1 MSRRTGAFRYYTD
14 PVCIACLII
23 YPVNRWYLK
32 PHHIGG
38 WFTHGYLN
46 DVMCLPLFLPM
57 ILYVQRLV
65 GLRTHDGYPRW
76 WEILQHWVIFSVV
89 FELILPTMPGVF
101 THTQDPWNAVAY
113 LVGGVLAGMIWNW
126 RQSRM
131 PSWFAPGTVDAVKQ
145 MREKAQQ
152 KVGPLKS
159 SQ

>member
-1 MSRRTGAFRYYTD
+1 MNNRTPPFRYYTD
-14 PVCIACLII
+14 PICIACLII
-23 YPVNRWYLK
+23 YPINRWYLK

-57 ILYVQRLV
+57 ILYVQRLI

-89 FELILPTMPGVF
+89 FELILPTTPRLF

-113 LVGGVLAGMIWNW
+113 LVGGVIAGIIWKW
-126 RQSRM
+126 RARM
-131 PSWFAPGTVDAVKQ
+131 P
-145 MREKAQQ
+145 RENRERGSARAQQ
-152 KVGPLKS
+152 RLPRRS
-159 SQ
+159 PSNMPP